1 MDGRSTLVID
11 TVGQKG
17 GGQVKKFLKIVGLGL
32 ILWSLGMVWPFVNIV
47 LTPRVTDALVVGLV
61 VALSAY
67 FLGQHFTQPFTERQK
82 SDEADLAPVSQLTRP
97 AVPVVYPFKRT
108 SRPTRPIPELVG
120 PNFHSRTT
128 RPVPVIQGRMH
139 HSRITRPMPMAR

>member
-1 MDGRSTLVID
+1 MKR
-11 TVGQKG
+11 
-17 GGQVKKFLKIVGLGL
+17 FLIIVGLGL
-32 ILWSLGMVWPFVNIV
+32 IIWSFSLVWPLVNVV
-47 LTPRVTDALVVGLV
+47 LTPRVTDAIVVGLV

-67 FLGQHFTQPFTERQK
+67 FLGQHFTQPLIEHRK
-82 SDEADLAPVSQLTRP
+82 SNEANLTPNSQPARP
-97 AVPVVYPFKRT
+97 AVPVIYPFNRT

-139 HSRITRPMPMAR
+139 HSRITRPMSMAR